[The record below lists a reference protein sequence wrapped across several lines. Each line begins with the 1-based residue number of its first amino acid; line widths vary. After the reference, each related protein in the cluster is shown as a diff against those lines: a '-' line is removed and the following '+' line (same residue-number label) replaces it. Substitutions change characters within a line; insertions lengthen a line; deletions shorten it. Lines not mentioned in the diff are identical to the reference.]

1 MSTID
6 SPCIACCKL
15 DTHKVCIGCYRHIT
29 EIANWNRKTAAEL
42 NDIMQR
48 VAERKQQYASLNHND
63 IATTAI
69 TQAEWQ
75 AAKVKARLS

>member
-1 MSTID
+1 MSID

-15 DTHKVCIGCYRHIT
+15 DAKKVCIGCYRHIS
-29 EIANWNRKTAAEL
+29 EIANWNRKSDAEL
-42 NDIMQR
+42 QQIMQQ
-48 VAERKQQYASLNHND
+48 VAQRKMQYQQHDLTEIETSP
-63 IATTAI
+63 I

>member
-1 MSTID
+1 MSID

-15 DTHKVCIGCYRHIT
+15 DADKVCIGCYRHIA
-29 EIANWNRKTAAEL
+29 EIANWNRKSDAEL
-42 NDIMQR
+42 QAIMQQ
-48 VAERKQQYASLNHND
+48 VAQRKHRYQQQDLQQIKTSP
-63 IATTAI
+63 I